1 MTTNLPEPA
10 GAAALVTIVLPAYN
24 HGKYVVR
31 AMDSVRAQT
40 FTRWELIV
48 IDDGSTD
55 DTGRSAGI
63 CRPVRRPRVFAC

>member
-24 HGKYVVR
+24 HGKYVVE

-48 IDDGSTD
+48 IDDGVRN
-55 DTGRSAGI
+55 RSGVAQ
-63 CRPVRRPRVFAC
+63 

>member
-1 MTTNLPEPA
+1 MTVILPA
-10 GAAALVTIVLPAYN
+10 AYN
-24 HGKYVVR
+24 HAKYVVE

-55 DTGRSAGI
+55 DTWAVLQAHYAAQHGDPA
-63 CRPVRRPRVFAC
+63 FAC